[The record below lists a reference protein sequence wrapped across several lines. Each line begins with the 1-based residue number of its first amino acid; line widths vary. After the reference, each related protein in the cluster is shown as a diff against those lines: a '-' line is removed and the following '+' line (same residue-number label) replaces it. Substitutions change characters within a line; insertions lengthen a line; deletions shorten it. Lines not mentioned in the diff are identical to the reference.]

1 MQPSSI
7 LGGRVSRNVQELVSE
22 SFVEN
27 GFSNQGL
34 GEREKRWVVYL
45 SICSVVA
52 LRTTDGGVVVTC
64 KLVSNLDDGRQ
75 PLQTFVRQKDLS
87 K

>member
-1 MQPSSI
+1 M
-7 LGGRVSRNVQELVSE
+7 SRNVQELVSE

-45 SICSVVA
+45 SVCSVVA
-52 LRTTDGGVVVTC
+52 LRTTGWWGGRHVQ
-64 KLVSNLDDGRQ
+64 LASNLDDGRQ
-75 PLQTFVRQKDLS
+75 PL
-87 K
+87 